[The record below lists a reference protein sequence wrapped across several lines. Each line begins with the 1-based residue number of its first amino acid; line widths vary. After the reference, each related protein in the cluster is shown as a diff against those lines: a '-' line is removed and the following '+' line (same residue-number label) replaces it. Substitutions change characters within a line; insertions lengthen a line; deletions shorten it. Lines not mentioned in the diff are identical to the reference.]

1 MESKNF
7 QRYMSLLLEINTG
20 IQVNNESEWN
30 DGIKFVTDAIQK
42 IMSEPSIV
50 RVTKKGEQV
59 KSLVGNMA
67 THDVFSMENPY
78 FKYIQVQNGYVLI
91 TKLVI
96 TVGYNIQMRFNDKFM
111 LDSIISKHIPGS
123 TMKILYDDKK
133 RNTDCYKWL
142 KI

>member
-1 MESKNF
+1 
-7 QRYMSLLLEINTG
+7 MSLLLEINTG